1 MKKLLIAA
9 FLLLAVSVGDAY
21 PDGPAHGMKPGMPM
35 GGPGMM
41 ESGLVAALDWLDLS
55 ATQKGKMTELF
66 KARIADMDKA
76 QQGAEARFRRMEAL
90 REAAE
95 KGDVDT
101 TRALLREEGTEREE
115 RMLQGV
121 RFVASFRSILTDAQ
135 RARVDDVRARF
146 KARMR
151 SGGEPEPGAMQK
163 GPGMHA
169 PAPEAMGDGPGHAGR
184 DAGMPRKA
192 PGKHDRPDR
201 PDRPRGGGPAPADL
215 KQMLERWIHEN
226 A

>member
-1 MKKLLIAA
+1 MKKLLFAA
-9 FLLLAVSVGDAY
+9 ILLLVVSAGNAY
-21 PDGPAHGMKPGMPM
+21 PNGPVHGMTPGMPA

-41 ESGLVAALDWLDLS
+41 ESSLVAALDWLDLS

-76 QQGAEARFRRMEAL
+76 EQGAEARFKRMEAL

-95 KGDVDT
+95 KGDVET
-101 TRALLREEGTEREE
+101 VRALMREEGAEREE

-121 RFVASFRSILTDAQ
+121 RFVASFRSVLTDAQ

-146 KARMR
+146 KARMQP
-151 SGGEPEPGAMQK
+151 GGEPERGAMQK

-169 PAPEAMGDGPGHAGR
+169 PAPEAMGDGPGHAGGN
-184 DAGMPRKA
+184 AGMPPKA
-192 PGKHDRPDR
+192 QGRHGKPY
-201 PDRPRGGGPAPADL
+201 GGPAPADL